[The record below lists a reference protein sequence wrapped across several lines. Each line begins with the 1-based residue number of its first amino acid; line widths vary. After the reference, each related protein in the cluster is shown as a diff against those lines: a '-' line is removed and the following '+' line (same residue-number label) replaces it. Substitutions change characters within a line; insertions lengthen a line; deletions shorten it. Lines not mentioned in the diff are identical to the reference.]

1 MLLLA
6 LSTHA
11 SACGPYF
18 DNPRLSW
25 VGRNMLDAP
34 TSSFDADL
42 NHLVRHA
49 EPPPGVRARLKTTAQ
64 GEAEDLTA
72 ALPAADAAT
81 HRAWLTSARDDLD
94 LTPYPAEFR
103 GYIEGVRSLHDE
115 DHAAAAAH
123 WEAVLALPEP
133 QRSYRATW
141 AAFMLPATRA
151 GDTTAM
157 LADYQQVI
165 NLAAAGS
172 TDTLGLAAASLRHR
186 AYLLA
191 GQKRWPE
198 ALDACLKYRAAGGQ
212 KYCTDLGNWLD
223 ASMAAED
230 LTALLDNSGTAE
242 LIGLYLTTGSGS
254 GADRWLAAAE
264 SAAATVP
271 GADRLAWASYQR
283 GDFAAAQRWIDR
295 AEDDAAMA
303 WWMSAKLALRRGELD
318 DAIAALQHTVS
329 LLPAPGDDLFADFP
343 RQITCTHSSSSPAR
357 AARIELGITLVAADR
372 YEEALTAL
380 LSAGDWLD
388 AAWVAE
394 QLLTTNELQ
403 QYVDGW
409 FPDARTYW
417 WPPNH
422 AVVNLL
428 SGGTLPTAQVPASM
442 RHLLARRLARE
453 GRWAEARPYYT
464 DWTNDWARQMDSL
477 LAVGQDP
484 TRSDVE
490 QGEALWQAA
499 AILKRHGWA
508 LVSTEMEPDFR
519 VLEGWHEMSDTTSQ
533 RLDPDTTGYTEE
545 MLQAH
550 RALTPSPE
558 QRDRLSDSGPDRR
571 YHFVWTAQAL
581 AWEAVQRLPGDHP
594 DFLQAGC
601 TAGSWT
607 RVRDPEA
614 ADRFWKLMYEK
625 ARRTTQG
632 AALFSQ
638 WSWFKPLNEEGRCDL
653 PEPQRVDE
661 SAGCASAPASPFSLL
676 VLLLTAGRRRRASPR
691 PAQRTSSVF

>member
-18 DNPRLSW
+18 DNPMLSW

-34 TSSFDADL
+34 TSSFDTDL
-42 NHLVRHA
+42 HHFVRHIA
-49 EPPPGVRARLKTTAQ
+49 PPLGVRARLKTTAQ
-64 GEAEDLTA
+64 GEAEDLSA
-72 ALPAADAAT
+72 ALPESDAAA
-81 HRAWLTSARDDLD
+81 HRAWLLSARDDLD

-103 GYIEGVRSLHDE
+103 GYIEGVRALHAE
-115 DHAAAAAH
+115 DHAAAAGH
-123 WEAVLALPEP
+123 WEAVLALPES

-165 NLAAAGS
+165 ELAAGGS
-172 TDTLGLAAASLRHR
+172 TDTIGLAAASLRHR

-212 KYCTDLGNWLD
+212 KYCTDLGNWID

-230 LTALLDNSGTAE
+230 LSALLDNPLTAE
-242 LIGLYLTTGSGS
+242 LIGLYLTTGKASGS
-254 GADRWLAAAE
+254 DRWLAAAE
-264 SAAATVP
+264 SDAAIVP

-303 WWMSAKLALRRGELD
+303 WWMSAKLNLRRGELD

-343 RQITCTHSSSSPAR
+343 RQITCTHSGDSPAK
-357 AARIELGITLVAADR
+357 AARIELGIALIAADR
-372 YEEALTAL
+372 YEEGLTAF

-403 QYVDGW
+403 QYVDDW
-409 FPDARTYW
+409 FPADRTHW
-417 WPPNH
+417 WPPSH

-428 SGGTLPTAQVPASM
+428 SGGDLPSAQVPASM
-442 RHLLARRLARE
+442 RSLLARRLARE
-453 GRWAEARPYYT
+453 DRWTDAIPYYT
-464 DWTNDWARQMDSL
+464 SWDAAYQARQMRSL
-477 LAVGQDP
+477 LAAGQDP
-484 TRSDVE
+484 TRSEVE
-490 QGEALWQAA
+490 RGESLWQAA
-499 AILKRHGWA
+499 STLKRHGWA

-519 VLEGWHEMSDTTSQ
+519 VLEGWSEMSSTTHK
-533 RLDPDTTGYTEE
+533 RLSPGTEQPAE
-545 MLQAH
+545 EELQAH
-550 RALTPSPE
+550 RALAPSPE
-558 QRDRLSDSGPDRR
+558 QHARLSDSGPDQR

-581 AWEAVQRLPGDHP
+581 AWEAIQLLPGEHP

-601 TAGSWT
+601 TAGTWT
-607 RVRDPEA
+607 RIRDPEA

-625 ARRTTQG
+625 ARRTTNG

-638 WSWFKPLNEEGRCDL
+638 WSWLKPLNEEGRCDL
-653 PEPQRVDE
+653 PQPERVE
-661 SAGCASAPASPFSLL
+661 TSAGCMSAPASRVSLL
-676 VLLLTAGRRRRASPR
+676 VLLLAAGRRRRAPSR
-691 PAQRTSSVF
+691 SA